1 MKNSIKTALVAF
13 VALFAN
19 TFVVAQ
25 DAQPAKTCDTFKMNL
40 VENVS
45 FYNFDDGQIV
55 QSTTNLDFKLNEKV
69 KVDVA
74 LPIYN
79 QSTFINSA
87 TGVGDVDVT
96 FTLQDVASWGKVTVD
111 LIGGVGIPLGG
122 DYSSSEAVF
131 TFGGN
136 VGYAWDSFTF
146 TQTVKYDLVDDYT
159 YVPILG
165 GFVSDNIFE
174 AITTLKY
181 DATSDFSVA
190 ANAGQ
195 YYTNGESTI
204 TVGPS
209 VAYKVTNAI
218 DIHGGVDFILNDDL
232 NAEDMDTVVSF
243 GVGFKF

>member
-25 DAQPAKTCDTFKMNL
+25 EVQPAKCDTFKMNL

-55 QSTTNLDFKLNEKV
+55 ESRTNLDFKLDDNI
-69 KVDVA
+69 KVDVS
-74 LPIYN
+74 LPLYN
-79 QSTFINSA
+79 EVLDTNSS

-96 FTLQDVASWGKVTVD
+96 FTLQNVATIYKVSVD
-111 LIGGVGIPLGG
+111 LIAGVGIPLGG

-131 TFGGN
+131 AFGG
-136 VGYAWDSFTF
+136 VVSYKWDSFSIS
-146 TQTVKYDLVDDYT
+146 QTAKYNFVNDYT

-165 GFVSDNIFE
+165 GFIYDNMFEGNTKFSYAASDVFNVS
-174 AITTLKY
+174 
-181 DATSDFSVA
+181 
-190 ANAGQ
+190 ANVGQ
-195 YYTNGESTI
+195 YYTDGQSTI
-204 TVGPS
+204 TAGPS
-209 VAYKVTNAI
+209 LTYTVTNNI
-218 DIHGGVDFILNDDL
+218 DIHGGVDFVLNDNLDL
-232 NAEDMDTVVSF
+232 EDMDTVVSF

>member
-13 VALFAN
+13 VALFTN

-25 DAQPAKTCDTFKMNL
+25 EVQPTKCDTFKMNL

-45 FYNFDDGQIV
+45 FYNFDNGQIV
-55 QSTTNLDFKLNEKV
+55 QWNTNLDFKLDDNI

-74 LPIYN
+74 LPVYN
-79 QSTFINSA
+79 QATFINSA

-96 FTLQDVASWGKVTVD
+96 FTLQNVATFGKVSVD
-111 LIGGVGIPLGG
+111 LIAGVGIPLGG

-136 VGYAWDSFTF
+136 IGYEWDSFSLS
-146 TQTVKYDLVDDYT
+146 QTVKYDLVDDYT
-159 YVPILG
+159 YVPVLG

-174 AITTLKY
+174 GITTLKY
-181 DATSDFSVA
+181 KASDVFTVA
-190 ANAGQ
+190 ANVGQ
-195 YYTNGESTI
+195 YYTDGESTI
-204 TVGPS
+204 TVGPA
-209 VAYKVTNAI
+209 VAYKLANNI
-218 DIHGGVDFILNDDL
+218 DLHGGVDFILNDDL